1 MEIQEIQNTN
11 FPKLKPVK
19 EIMNIKIPN
28 ITDENIPHRNGFI
41 WVLCGS
47 GGSGK
52 TSLMLNFFKSNL
64 LYKQKFHNIF
74 YICPESSFLSVKN
87 HPFKD
92 HPNLSHDL
100 TADYLNSLYNYLVTL
115 KEANLND
122 KKDDNYNDDIEDIN
136 KSKTK
141 KDKTEYN
148 CIIIDDFADAL
159 KNIELQKVLSK
170 MLIKARHINT
180 AFIFTVQSYYYF
192 PKILRKQITYITI
205 FKPKNNEE

>member
-1 MEIQEIQNTN
+1 MEIIQNTN

-47 GGSGK
+47 GK
-52 TSLMLNFFKSNL
+52 TSLMLNFFKNTL

-74 YICPESSFLSVKN
+74 YICPESSFLSVLKN

-100 TADYLNSLYNYLVTL
+100 TVDYLNSLYNYLVSL
-115 KEANLND
+115 KEANLKD
-122 KKDDNYNDDIEDIN
+122 KKDNNNDNNVEDI
-136 KSKTK
+136 
-141 KDKTEYN
+141 
-148 CIIIDDFADAL
+148 
-159 KNIELQKVLSK
+159 KV
-170 MLIKARHINT
+170 
-180 AFIFTVQSYYYF
+180 
-192 PKILRKQITYITI
+192 
-205 FKPKNNEE
+205 KPKKIKQNIIVL